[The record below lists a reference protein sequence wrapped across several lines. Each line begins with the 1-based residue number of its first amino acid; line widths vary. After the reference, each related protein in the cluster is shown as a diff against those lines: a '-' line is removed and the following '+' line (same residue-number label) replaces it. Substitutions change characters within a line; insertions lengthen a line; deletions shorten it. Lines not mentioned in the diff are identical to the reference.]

1 MPRPMLRG
9 LGLVCQSARETH
21 ELSRAQIAAKAGV
34 SEGTIRSFE
43 QGEAWPREV
52 EAIVEAYAS
61 AHDVP
66 AWKLWEEGAGM
77 MPELLRQA
85 LA

>member
-1 MPRPMLRG
+1 MPLMLRG
-9 LGLVCQSARETH
+9 LAFICRTARETH
-21 ELSRAQIAAKAGV
+21 EIPRAQIAAKADV

-43 QGEAWPREV
+43 QGQAWPREV
-52 EAIVEAYAS
+52 EAIVEAYAG
-61 AHDVP
+61 ALGVP
-66 AWKLWEEGAGM
+66 AWELWKEGAGM